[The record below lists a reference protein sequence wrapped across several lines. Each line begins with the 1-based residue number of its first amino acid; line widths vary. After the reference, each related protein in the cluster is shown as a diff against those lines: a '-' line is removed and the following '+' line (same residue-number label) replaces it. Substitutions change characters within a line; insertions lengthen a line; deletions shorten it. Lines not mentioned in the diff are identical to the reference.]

1 MNINCAVDKS
11 KYKKDRVILHSD
23 CNGFYASVECLHH
36 PEIRN
41 KPVAV
46 SGDAENRHGII
57 LAKNE
62 IASCKISLADRIVID
77 EFKNHKTMGE
87 FILIDRVTNM
97 TSACGV
103 VRKTFAS
110 QDRSQ
115 IGKVDEQVRAG
126 LKGQTPVVVEFPI
139 GKEGITL
146 DFAEQVE
153 KGLTVLGKHTYLY
166 HPAASENYAETVRHL
181 KAAGLIVL
189 LVLDENTAKDETLKT
204 LDGFY
209 ANWQIDGITVKDAID
224 FVKKKSAFTV
234 QSVHDGNY
242 I

>member
-1 MNINCAVDKS
+1 MTGTE
-11 KYKKDRVILHSD
+11 HW
-23 CNGFYASVECLHH
+23 
-36 PEIRN
+36 
-41 KPVAV
+41 V
-46 SGDAENRHGII
+46 SWQ
-57 LAKNE
+57 
-62 IASCKISLADRIVID
+62 
-77 EFKNHKTMGE
+77 F
-87 FILIDRVTNM
+87 LIDRVTNM

-103 VRKTFAS
+103 VRKTFVS